1 MGHESEKVPRFFL
14 STLGLCSGLAT
25 MGSAA
30 FSESILRYD
39 SVYLTCSKK
48 LTGSQLS
55 LPHKINKNIQNVK
68 LKINWWAVWSHYQ
81 EKFFFS
87 KNNVSSIKYIGYHF
101 VLSVVVCKNGNSS
114 YIVIN
119 LLSILFMICY
129 SHICT
134 FSHRQSSN
142 VRLCW

>member
-55 LPHKINKNIQNVK
+55 LPHTGPALAFWRPYANKT
-68 LKINWWAVWSHYQ
+68 LAAPDHH
-81 EKFFFS
+81 E
-87 KNNVSSIKYIGYHF
+87 
-101 VLSVVVCKNGNSS
+101 SVNHN
-114 YIVIN
+114 
-119 LLSILFMICY
+119 
-129 SHICT
+129 
-134 FSHRQSSN
+134 Q
-142 VRLCW
+142 